1 MSLFAPVSF
10 CHMPHYA
17 GNDTNCGLFYIHFGV
32 TLRCGPRRAI
42 GLPGGLMFHAELS
55 DRENM
60 IQRTTLLA
68 AVWESGGNAD
78 AILARLESGELHLTG
93 NFKGHE
99 NEIVR
104 DAQEIAQAGD
114 WERKIK

>member
-1 MSLFAPVSF
+1 M
-10 CHMPHYA
+10 
-17 GNDTNCGLFYIHFGV
+17 T
-32 TLRCGPRRAI
+32 
-42 GLPGGLMFHAELS
+42 
-55 DRENM
+55 
-60 IQRTTLLA
+60 QTTLLA

-78 AILARLESGELHLTG
+78 AILSRLGSGELQLTG
-93 NFKGHE
+93 NFKGRE